1 MKGHKI
7 RLLVILLLFGILLC
21 GCNVSNYVYT
31 EDSLKKVAEKSLKK
45 KYGEEFVVHSAWAK
59 NAEVFYAD
67 CSPKDN
73 SEIVFRADVYKNG
86 KGVEADNYKRT
97 ILAGEINR
105 ILKPYFE
112 DVFGRCYTRC
122 KLGRSYSVELR
133 IQEDQPIELQLK
145 EYLHQYSD
153 FIVCSVFVE
162 MHDVSPNDID
172 EEYVFLTSTLPEII
186 QSDICSEIV
195 PDLKV
200 NMWFVDEEMLK
211 KSEEYFQ
218 TSTSIMGEFDS
229 ELRKYGD
236 IIGIY
241 KDGKIDIDYEEYK
254 KCRMRFQELRKENN

>member
-1 MKGHKI
+1 MKKHKFI
-7 RLLVILLLFGILLC
+7 LPVVVILLGVWLC
-21 GCNVSNYVYT
+21 GCGSQNHVYT
-31 EDSLKKVAEKSLKK
+31 ETGLKNVAEKSLHK
-45 KYGEEFVVHSAWAK
+45 KYNEEFVVHNVWSK
-59 NAEVFYAD
+59 NQDVFYAD

-86 KGVEADNYKRT
+86 KGVEADNYKQT

-145 EYLHQYSD
+145 EYLHKYSD

-162 MHDVSPNDID
+162 MHDASPNDID
-172 EEYVFLTSTLPEII
+172 EEYVFLTSTLLEKI
-186 QSDICSEIV
+186 QSDICPDVV

-200 NMWFVDEEMLK
+200 NLWFVDEETLK
-211 KSEEYFQ
+211 KSEVYFQ
-218 TSTSIMGEFDS
+218 TNTSIMGEFDS
-229 ELRKYGD
+229 ELMKYGN

-254 KCRMRFQELRKENN
+254 KRRMRFQELRKENN